1 MIRVRDDDVLL
12 RSSSTQDEL
21 TKFKMVHDWICEVPD
36 KLIHVPAILVT
47 EIQEFPEAIAYI
59 REETAEGRMIP
70 EIHGLSH
77 IDYASLTMPEIISE
91 LEQCKE
97 FIYKRFNH
105 TATKFYTPWGA
116 GADARGAHIKIAS
129 EAMGLEMVTCEH
141 INKMNGRYGVV
152 RELKDGN
159 TIDYLEGKE
168 IFIHWWENVTRL
180 KRIVEVIKHG
190 SWEAAKVANRSL
202 FKEETK

>member
-12 RSSSTQDEL
+12 SSKSTDKPL
-21 TKFKMVHDWICEVPD
+21 TKFKMVHEWICEVPD
-36 KLIHVPAILVT
+36 KLIHVPTILVT
-47 EIQEFPEAIAYI
+47 EIQEFPEAIDFI
-59 REETAEGRMIP
+59 REETAEGRMLP

-77 IDYASLTMPEIISE
+77 IDYAALTMPEIILE

-97 FIYKRFNH
+97 FIHNKFNY

-116 GADARGAHIKIAS
+116 GADERGAHIGIA
-129 EAMGLEMVTCEH
+129 AQALGLEMVTCAN
-141 INKMNGRYGVV
+141 INKMNGRYGVI

-168 IFIHWWENVTRL
+168 IFLHWWENVTRL

-190 SWEAAKVANRSL
+190 GWEEAKAANRKL
-202 FKEETK
+202 FKEEAP